1 MIVCPKCRQH
11 AQITETGKKTLRC
24 QRCSAILETRRLRI
38 LFSSD
43 ELAEAVTFRTWLQA
57 ELSGS
62 LDLEKIPEPT
72 GKSVSVKLPPKNDR
86 SIFLALLLSA
96 GGEMELKAFQQK
108 AFENGISQEK
118 FEFILKKLLEIGE
131 LYSPEPG
138 RIKIV

>member
-38 LFSSD
+38 LYSTD
-43 ELAEAVTFRTWLQA
+43 ELAEAVTFRTRLQA

-62 LDLEKIPEPT
+62 LDLEKIPEPS
-72 GKSVSVKLPPKNDR
+72 GKRVSRELPPKNDR
-86 SIFLALLLSA
+86 SICFALLLSA